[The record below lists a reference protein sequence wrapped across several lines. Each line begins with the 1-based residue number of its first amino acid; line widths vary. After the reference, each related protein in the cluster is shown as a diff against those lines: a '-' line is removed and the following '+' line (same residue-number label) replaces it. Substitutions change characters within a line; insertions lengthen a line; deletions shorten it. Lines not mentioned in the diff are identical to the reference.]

1 MTGDAPS
8 LSPRQDAILCAV
20 CRDYIVGGGEVSSS
34 ALVQRHGFR
43 WSRATMRQEL
53 AALEHMGYLRRPHR
67 SAGCTPS
74 RRGLQHFAARLPAG
88 TGPGADV
95 VAAVEHS
102 LRRLRTDPSLGSSR
116 DLARGM
122 RATACV
128 LSEVSGCLAVTFLG
142 STSEERIEQVD
153 VVRLVGP
160 RALVVLSLPGNTA
173 RMQPVDLAH
182 VGDGTSADDEWP
194 LVLERLQAR
203 LRSLCVGRTLAGAR
217 EELASRLH
225 AHEAQVDRLLA
236 QALRVGLAVCTA
248 DALDPLFM
256 EVAGQPALVRG
267 TVDLDRLGDVL
278 ALLEDDQRLARVLC
292 QLLPEPDGG
301 AVRAEVRVGAEG
313 LVAPTGDGE
322 APGLALVGCRLPVR
336 ASAHG
341 EGAERGAVVLIGPD
355 RMDYAV
361 VIPLVEYAARALA
374 ARVGA

>member
-8 LSPRQDAILCAV
+8 LSPRQDAILRAV

-34 ALVQRHGFR
+34 ALVRRHEFR
-43 WSRATMRQEL
+43 WSSATLRQEL

-74 RRGLQHFAARLPAG
+74 RRGLQHFAAGLPG
-88 TGPGADV
+88 GPGLGADV

-102 LRRLRTDPSLGSSR
+102 LRRLRADDAGGMGRS
-116 DLARGM
+116 M

-142 STSEERIEQVD
+142 STSEERIEQID

-173 RMQPVDLAH
+173 RMQPVDLDL
-182 VGDGTSADDEWP
+182 GPGTDDDSGPQVFEH
-194 LVLERLQAR
+194 LQSR
-203 LRSLCVGRTLAGAR
+203 LRALCVGRTLAQAR
-217 EELASRLH
+217 EELASRVH

-248 DALDPLFM
+248 DALDPLWM
-256 EVAGQPALVRG
+256 EVAGQPSLVRG
-267 TVDLDRLGDVL
+267 TVDVERLGDVL
-278 ALLEDDQRLARVLC
+278 SLLEDDQRLARVLC
-292 QLLPEPDGG
+292 QLLPEPEGG

-313 LVAPTGDGE
+313 LVTQGE
-322 APGLALVGCRLPVR
+322 GGGAPGLALVGCRLPVR
-336 ASAHG
+336 ASSRG

-361 VIPLVEYAARALA
+361 AIPLVEYAARALA

>member
-1 MTGDAPS
+1 MTGDGPS
-8 LSPRQDAILCAV
+8 LSPRQDAILRAV
-20 CRDYIVGGGEVSSS
+20 CRDYILGGDEVSSS
-34 ALVQRHGFR
+34 ALVRRHGFR
-43 WSRATMRQEL
+43 WSPATMRQEL

-74 RRGLQHFAARLPAG
+74 RRGLQHFAAHLPG
-88 TGPGADV
+88 GIGPGADV

-102 LRRLRTDPSLGSSR
+102 LRRLRADPPV
-116 DLARGM
+116 DLARGMARSM

-128 LSEVSGCLAVTFLG
+128 LSEISGCLAVTFLG

-160 RALVVLSLPGNTA
+160 RALVVLSMPGNTA
-173 RMQPVDLAH
+173 RMQPVDL
-182 VGDGTSADDEWP
+182 DECDDDAWP
-194 LVLERLQAR
+194 STLERLQSR
-203 LRSLCVGRTLAGAR
+203 LRALCVGRTLSQAR
-217 EELASRLH
+217 EELASRVNV
-225 AHEAQVDRLLA
+225 HEAQVDRLLA
-236 QALRVGLAVCTA
+236 QALRVGLAVCSA
-248 DALDPLFM
+248 DALDPLWM

-267 TVDLDRLGDVL
+267 SVDLDRLGDVL

-313 LVAPTGDGE
+313 LVTQAEDEG
-322 APGLALVGCRLPVR
+322 APGLALVGCRVPVR
-336 ASAHG
+336 RSARG
-341 EGAERGAVVLIGPD
+341 DAAERGAVVLIGPD

-361 VIPLVEYAARALA
+361 AIPLVEYAARALA

>member
-1 MTGDAPS
+1 MTGDHPP
-8 LSPRQDAILCAV
+8 LSARQDAILRAV
-20 CRDYIVGGGEVSSS
+20 CRDYVLGGDEVSSS
-34 ALVQRHGFR
+34 ALVHRHGFR
-43 WSRATMRQEL
+43 WSSATLRQEL
-53 AALEHMGYLRRPHR
+53 AALEHLGYLRRPHR

-74 RRGLQHFAARLPAG
+74 RRGLQYFAGRLRGGAS
-88 TGPGADV
+88 PGAEV

-102 LRRLRTDPSLGSSR
+102 LRHLRADPPSGM
-116 DLARGM
+116 ARGM

-142 STSEERIEQVD
+142 STSEDRIEQVD

-160 RALVVLSLPGNTA
+160 RALVVLSMGGNAA
-173 RMQPVDLAH
+173 RMQPVDLEPIAA
-182 VGDGTSADDEWP
+182 ADEPDDAWRSM
-194 LVLERLQAR
+194 LERLQTR
-203 LRSLCVGRTLAGAR
+203 LRALCVGRTLAQAR
-217 EELASRLH
+217 EELASRVH

-236 QALRVGLAVCTA
+236 EALRVGLAVCTT
-248 DALDPLFM
+248 DAMDPLFM
-256 EVAGQPALVRG
+256 EVAGQPALVRS
-267 TVDLDRLGDVL
+267 TIDLDRLGDVL

-292 QLLPEPDGG
+292 QLLPEPEHG
-301 AVRAEVRVGAEG
+301 AVRAEVRVGAQG
-313 LVAPTGDGE
+313 LVAQPEDAD

-336 ASAHG
+336 PSTRP